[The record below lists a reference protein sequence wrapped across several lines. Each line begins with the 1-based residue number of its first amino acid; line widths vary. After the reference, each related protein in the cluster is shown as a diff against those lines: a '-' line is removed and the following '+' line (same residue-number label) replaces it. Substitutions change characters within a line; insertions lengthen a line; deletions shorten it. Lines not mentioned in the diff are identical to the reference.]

1 MLVRIWRDWSLV
13 LCKQECEM
21 EPALWRTAWQ
31 LLKEGNDPAIRLLG
45 IHSKELKAESQ
56 ADTCTLRF
64 TAVLFKTV
72 KR

>member
-1 MLVRIWRDWSLV
+1 
-13 LCKQECEM
+13 M